1 MYLKEE
7 LARFPFNSSIVP
19 NEEKTYGKSFIKNFQ
34 KYIYFFAD
42 SGLSN
47 PSTKFLNPRLH

>member
-19 NEEKTYGKSFIKNFQ
+19 NEEKKYGKSFIKNFQ